1 MRYLRYVAIGAAGGV
16 ILLMLSG
23 CNPEARGFALPLG
36 STDAGREAFERLECR
51 QCHGVANQ
59 LEKDLAGHPEIHFV
73 LGGTT
78 TRIRTYGDLVTSII
92 NPNHK
97 ISGYRN
103 AEVNL
108 DEQGNT
114 RMPSHNEVMT
124 VQELIDL
131 TTYLQSTYEVIRPE
145 PRGMYYP

>member
-1 MRYLRYVAIGAAGGV
+1 MRYLRYVATGTTGIV
-16 ILLMLSG
+16 IFLMLSG
-23 CNPEARGFALPLG
+23 CNPEARGFALPIG

-51 QCHGVANQ
+51 RCHSIANQ
-59 LEKDLAGHPEIHFV
+59 TKKDPEGPAEIHFV

-103 AEVNL
+103 AAANL
-108 DEQGNT
+108 DEEGNT
-114 RMPSHNEVMT
+114 RMPSHNDVMT

-131 TTYLQSTYEVIRPE
+131 TTYLQTTYEVVRPE